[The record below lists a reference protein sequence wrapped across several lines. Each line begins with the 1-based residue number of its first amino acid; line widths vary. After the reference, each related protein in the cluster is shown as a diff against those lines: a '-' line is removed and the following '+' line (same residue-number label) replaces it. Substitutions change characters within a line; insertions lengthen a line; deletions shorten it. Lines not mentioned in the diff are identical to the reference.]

1 VRLSERV
8 KNPVWQLWLLVKW
21 TLYSCGVGMIVGI
34 VAVAFHYGIAYSTQ
48 LRAEHPRMI
57 WLLPSA
63 GITIVML
70 YRICKMEKDRG
81 TNFVLVAVREA
92 EPMKLRTA
100 PLIFLSTIITHAAGG
115 SAGREGAALQL
126 GGSLAASVG
135 RAIRL
140 DEHDSRVMV
149 MCGMSAAFSALFGTP
164 ITAAVFAMEVVS
176 VGRMY
181 YAAIVPCL
189 AASLAGVQVAQL
201 CGVHPHLYPV
211 AGIPALTPSAM
222 LQVILLGGLC
232 AVLSIFFCQVMH
244 AAPKIYGK
252 INSTLL
258 RATIGGFLVLGLT
271 LLVGNQDYNG
281 AGMPVIARCFENDYV
296 PYAFLMKMI
305 FTAATLGA
313 GFKGGEIVPS
323 FVIGGSFGCLFGN
336 FVGFSP
342 ALCTAAGMGAV
353 FCGVTNC
360 PITSLLICFELFGY
374 AGMPYYI
381 SERRNC
387 MRLLLAED
395 EKDLS
400 RALTAIL
407 QRSNYSVDA
416 VYDGEE
422 ALAYVNSNNYDGLI
436 LDIMMPKL
444 DGLTVLK
451 TLRNQGNP
459 IPILLLTAKSEI
471 DDKVTGLDAGA
482 NDYLTKPF
490 AAKELLA
497 RIRAMTREHT
507 QAVSASL
514 HTGYLTL
521 DLASFSLSSPTGS
534 FRLTN
539 KEFQMLELLMRNP
552 GQLISSQR
560 FLERIWGYDSEVEIN
575 VVWVYISYLR
585 KKFTALHADVQL
597 KAARNA
603 GYFLEEL
610 P

>member
-1 VRLSERV
+1 
-8 KNPVWQLWLLVKW
+8 
-21 TLYSCGVGMIVGI
+21 
-34 VAVAFHYGIAYSTQ
+34 
-48 LRAEHPRMI
+48 
-57 WLLPSA
+57 
-63 GITIVML
+63 
-70 YRICKMEKDRG
+70 
-81 TNFVLVAVREA
+81 
-92 EPMKLRTA
+92 
-100 PLIFLSTIITHAAGG
+100 
-115 SAGREGAALQL
+115 
-126 GGSLAASVG
+126 
-135 RAIRL
+135 
-140 DEHDSRVMV
+140 
-149 MCGMSAAFSALFGTP
+149 
-164 ITAAVFAMEVVS
+164 
-176 VGRMY
+176 
-181 YAAIVPCL
+181 
-189 AASLAGVQVAQL
+189 
-201 CGVHPHLYPV
+201 
-211 AGIPALTPSAM
+211 
-222 LQVILLGGLC
+222 
-232 AVLSIFFCQVMH
+232 
-244 AAPKIYGK
+244 
-252 INSTLL
+252 
-258 RATIGGFLVLGLT
+258 
-271 LLVGNQDYNG
+271 
-281 AGMPVIARCFENDYV
+281 
-296 PYAFLMKMI
+296 
-305 FTAATLGA
+305 
-313 GFKGGEIVPS
+313 
-323 FVIGGSFGCLFGN
+323 
-336 FVGFSP
+336 
-342 ALCTAAGMGAV
+342 
-353 FCGVTNC
+353 
-360 PITSLLICFELFGY
+360 
-374 AGMPYYI
+374 
-381 SERRNC
+381 

-514 HTGYLTL
+514 HTGNLTL
-521 DLASFSLSSPTGS
+521 DLASFTLSSPTGS